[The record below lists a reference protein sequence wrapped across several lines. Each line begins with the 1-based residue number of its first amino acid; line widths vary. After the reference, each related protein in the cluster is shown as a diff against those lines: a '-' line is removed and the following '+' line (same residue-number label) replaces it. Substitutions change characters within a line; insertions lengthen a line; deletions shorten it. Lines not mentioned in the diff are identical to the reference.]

1 MRRER
6 RVAERYEACLPVEF
20 RCGSIHGK
28 GRLLNAS
35 LAGARIEAVTGQ
47 PFPGEEIRLFLW
59 LPSSPESVELSAQ
72 VVRHTETGGF
82 AVRFHKL
89 DIAAL
94 RVLRTALPRVQELS
108 YKRDSD

>member
-1 MRRER
+1 MTRER
-6 RVAERYEACLPVEF
+6 RVAERYDACLPVEF
-20 RCGSIHGK
+20 CRGSIHGK

-35 LAGARIEAVTGQ
+35 LAGARIEAVTEQ
-47 PFPGEEIRLFLW
+47 PFPGEEIRFFLW
-59 LPSSPESVELSAQ
+59 LPSSLESVELSAQ

-94 RVLRTALPRVQELS
+94 RILRTALPRVQELF
-108 YKRDSD
+108 YKRNSD